1 MNKSEATNEIFAA
14 LAKAQGM
21 LRHAAKDAKNPHFK
35 SDYATLASICD
46 AIREPL
52 AANGLAVTQLLS
64 DGDKDDRCYVETV
77 LCHSSGQWVSERF
90 SVPVS
95 KSDAQGFG
103 SAVTYVRRYALAA
116 VTGIAPAD
124 DDGNAAAGAAPPKVS
139 KMSDKALADL
149 KASLNEASTLDDLR
163 ARTQK
168 ALSIAHQGGDIQ
180 AHGEIKSYA
189 ALLADSMKK
198 AA

>member
-14 LAKAQGM
+14 LAKAQGL

-64 DGDKDDRCYVETV
+64 DGAEGDRCYVETV
-77 LCHSSGQWVSERF
+77 LCHASGQWIGERF

-116 VTGIAPAD
+116 ITGIAPAD
-124 DDGNAAAGAAPPKVS
+124 DDGNAAVHAAPAAKLS
-139 KMSDKALADL
+139 ERALADL
-149 KASLNEASTLDDLR
+149 KSSLNEAANLEDLR
-163 ARTQK
+163 VRTQK
-168 ALSIAHQGGDIQ
+168 ALSIAHQGGDTD
-180 AHGEIKSYA
+180 AHADLKAYA
-189 ALLADSMKK
+189 TAIADTFKK